1 MFNSMQEFS
10 ENGKVSFRKFNLE
23 EMQFLP
29 FLLILLMPAG
39 QLPAVQG
46 VVRVDGLPTVG
57 QVKLRSGLV
66 QVGQV
71 EGGHVGVG
79 GGGAAVQTDDRL
91 VLLHPAVL
99 LRGGGSEVTALT
111 LRAGDRR
118 IFSFL
123 LASRLRAVAVQDC
136 LDLGLLES
144 LQRPVG
150 PEQTTVNTV

>member
-10 ENGKVSFRKFNLE
+10 ENGKVSFRKLNLE

-39 QLPAVQG
+39 QSPAVQS

-111 LRAGDRR
+111 PGRGDRR
-118 IFSFL
+118 TFSL
-123 LASRLRAVAVQDC
+123 LAFCWLLTGTVHQG
-136 LDLGLLES
+136 LGLGLVE
-144 LQRPVG
+144 RPVRSKQG
-150 PEQTTVNTV
+150 T